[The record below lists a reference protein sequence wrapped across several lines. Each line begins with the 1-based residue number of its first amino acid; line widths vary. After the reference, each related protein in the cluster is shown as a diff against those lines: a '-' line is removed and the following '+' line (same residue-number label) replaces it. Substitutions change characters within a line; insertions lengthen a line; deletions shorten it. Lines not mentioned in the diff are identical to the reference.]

1 MIEQQQQPADAAD
14 LYDEE
19 FFRLASECSVE
30 AWLSFLG
37 HRWSALILYHLSLG
51 PKRFG
56 ELALCLPTVTP
67 KMMTERLLELQRRG
81 LVDRDGASRDAAYRL
96 TPRGDRLMPILN
108 ALEIWARPEA
118 G

>member
-1 MIEQQQQPADAAD
+1 MIEQQQPAKAAD
-14 LYDEE
+14 LYDAE
-19 FFRLASECSVE
+19 FFRLASECTVE
-30 AWLSFLG
+30 AWLNFLG

-51 PKRFG
+51 AKRFG
-56 ELALCLPTVTP
+56 ELAHCLPTVTP

-81 LVDRDGASRDAAYRL
+81 LVDRDHASRDADYRL
-96 TPRGDRLMPILN
+96 TPRGEQLMPILN